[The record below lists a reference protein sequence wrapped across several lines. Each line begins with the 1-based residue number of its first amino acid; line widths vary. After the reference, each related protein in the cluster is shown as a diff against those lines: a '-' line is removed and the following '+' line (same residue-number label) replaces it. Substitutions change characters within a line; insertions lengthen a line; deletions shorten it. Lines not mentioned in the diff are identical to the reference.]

1 MKIGMIGL
9 GAMGF
14 PITKCL
20 LKAGFEVYAFDVA
33 EKTLDEAAANGAH
46 PCPDVAKVGAEAE
59 TILCSLPNAAIVES
73 VMQEALAGEELKA
86 KVWIDL
92 SSIAPESAK
101 KFARMAAGRGIE
113 YMDCPVSGGV
123 HGAESGT
130 LTIMAGGPEETLEK
144 ARPALEAI
152 GKKIYHVGGVG
163 AGSGMKMV
171 NNFMLGCNMA
181 AAAEA
186 LVMGSKIGL
195 DLDTMYEI
203 VKNSSGRSFII
214 ENKIPNFISKR
225 RFEGGF
231 AIDLAYKDLGLAME
245 TAKHLSMP
253 VCMGSMAVQMF
264 ETARAKGYGREDI
277 TALLKVEEELMD
289 VEVK

>member
-1 MKIGMIGL
+1 
-9 GAMGF
+9 
-14 PITKCL
+14 
-20 LKAGFEVYAFDVA
+20 
-33 EKTLDEAAANGAH
+33 
-46 PCPDVAKVGAEAE
+46 
-59 TILCSLPNAAIVES
+59 
-73 VMQEALAGEELKA
+73 
-86 KVWIDL
+86 
-92 SSIAPESAK
+92 
-101 KFARMAAGRGIE
+101 
-113 YMDCPVSGGV
+113 
-123 HGAESGT
+123 
-130 LTIMAGGPEETLEK
+130 
-144 ARPALEAI
+144 
-152 GKKIYHVGGVG
+152 
-163 AGSGMKMV
+163 
-171 NNFMLGCNMA
+171 MA

-289 VEVK
+289 VE

>member
-33 EKTLDEAAANGAH
+33 EKALNEAAANGAH
-46 PCPDVAKVGAEAE
+46 PCPDVAKVGAGAE
-59 TILCSLPNAAIVES
+59 IILCSLPNAAIVES

-101 KFARMAAGRGIE
+101 KFARMAAGREIE

-144 ARPALEAI
+144 ARPVLEAI

-225 RFEGGF
+225 KFEGGF